1 MLERSS
7 SQSLAPQVL
16 HAGGECEGRRVD
28 GGRGGVP
35 QEEEPQG
42 EQSVDQVRP
51 AGEYFAVVSID
62 YGSKNTFWA
71 ETNQK
76 RMLNQIICK

>member
-1 MLERSS
+1 ML
-7 SQSLAPQVL
+7 Q
-16 HAGGECEGRRVD
+16 AGGECEGRRVD

-51 AGEYFAVVSID
+51 AGEYFAVVLID
-62 YGSKNTFWA
+62 YGCKNT
-71 ETNQK
+71 ETNRK
-76 RMLNQIICK
+76 RILNQIICK